1 MMRMAELIES
11 VGSLRR
17 EDLEMWIGEAMVKP
31 VEQEGEP
38 IFGPVECARV
48 QLICTLHYD
57 MEIEADTLPIV
68 LDLMDQLYET
78 RERLNAL
85 SSAVLTQDEEVRTTI
100 LDLAKARARHPDAR
114 E

>member
-1 MMRMAELIES
+1 MMRMAELIDS
-11 VGSLRR
+11 IGSLQR
-17 EDLEMWIGEAMVKP
+17 EDLELWIGEAMVRP
-31 VEQEGEP
+31 AQHHGEP
-38 IFGPVECARV
+38 IFGDVECARV

-78 RERLNAL
+78 RKRLNAL
-85 SSAVLTQDEEVRTTI
+85 SSAVLIQDKEVRRAI
-100 LDLAKARARHPDAR
+100 LEIAKARSDHPDAD

>member
-1 MMRMAELIES
+1 MMRMAELIDS
-11 VGSLRR
+11 IGSLQR
-17 EDLEMWIGEAMVKP
+17 EDLELWIGEAMVQP
-31 VEQEGEP
+31 AEQQGEP
-38 IFGPVECARV
+38 VFGEIECARV

-78 RERLNAL
+78 RKRLNAL
-85 SSAVLTQDEEVRTTI
+85 SSAVLIQDKEVRTAI
-100 LDLAKARARHPDAR
+100 LDLAKARAGYPDAD

>member
-1 MMRMAELIES
+1 MMRMAELIDS
-11 VGSLRR
+11 IGSLRR
-17 EDLEMWIGEAMVKP
+17 EDLELWIGEAMVRP
-31 VEQEGEP
+31 AEQQGEP
-38 IFGPVECARV
+38 IFGEVECARV

-78 RERLNAL
+78 RKRLNAL
-85 SSAVLTQDEEVRTTI
+85 SSAVLTQDKEVRRAI
-100 LDLAKARARHPDAR
+100 LEIAKARSGHPDAD